1 MYIYVLHF
9 RSCILFFLPFF
20 LLELFGFLE
29 FFLSAGTKI
38 CCSVIFSQSIE
49 KLVQKTDLLF
59 FLGNKEKTGREK
71 VLCLQAAKIYFGSAI
86 QLCYQI
92 WILQVTHYSGEFKR
106 ISQYLSIIMSFVMIT
121 KNSIG
126 LMSYSRTEEENAD
139 GDEDFSISK
148 VAKTLSLYF
157 SWLPLILTS
166 LLFKIGTINLF
177 ILFFGWYSL
186 IIGLGIFSVNLSSIF
201 IYASIRN
208 KSNEFASD
216 QTNKKI
222 KDKSQLSKFLISYS
236 NIFVISRPI
245 NTLRY

>member
-1 MYIYVLHF
+1 M
-9 RSCILFFLPFF
+9 
-20 LLELFGFLE
+20 
-29 FFLSAGTKI
+29 
-38 CCSVIFSQSIE
+38 CCSVLCSKALE
-49 KLVQKTDLLF
+49 KLVQKTDILF
-59 FLGNKEKTGREK
+59 FLGKKEKTGREK
-71 VLCLQAAKIYFGSAI
+71 ILCLQAAKIFFGSAI

-126 LMSYSRTEEENAD
+126 LMIYSRTEEENAD

-245 NTLRY
+245 NTLRYWRLFPNYRFIVLLAVLCP